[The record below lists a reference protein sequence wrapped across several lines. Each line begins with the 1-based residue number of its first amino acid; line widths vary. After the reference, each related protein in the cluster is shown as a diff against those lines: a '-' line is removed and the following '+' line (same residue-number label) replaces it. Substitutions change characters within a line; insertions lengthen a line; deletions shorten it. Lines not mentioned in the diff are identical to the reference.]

1 MKSSRLQKLFAELQV
16 VLADEIYKRYDKVAN
31 KVANIQKTNR
41 DTILDSVARIILE
54 FEVIDGVLSLSTAT
68 RTSLKREL
76 NKLIKD
82 VLKGEYEDES
92 AVITDTL
99 FNVAKD
105 KYYSNCYLYGLG
117 INYTLKPV
125 TENVL
130 KKIINKKIDGK
141 TYSQRIWANKNK
153 VAKQLRV
160 EVDQFLNGKTTIN
173 EINSRIRK
181 RFDVN
186 WSNSNRLVRD
196 SIGRVQWDANKVW
209 RNEHN
214 ISKVMWDATLDRKT
228 CDDCQTYDGKV
239 YDSNDTPNQHVMC
252 RCELIP
258 LVEGWKPT
266 ERIDNITKQRI
277 NYKTYQEWYKE
288 QDFET

>member
-1 MKSSRLQKLFAELQV
+1 MQV